1 MFGFSIADWIFIVVV
16 MVIIFACIGISDMRK
31 GTGKRHSDGE

>member
-16 MVIIFACIGISDMRK
+16 LVIIFTCIGISDMRK